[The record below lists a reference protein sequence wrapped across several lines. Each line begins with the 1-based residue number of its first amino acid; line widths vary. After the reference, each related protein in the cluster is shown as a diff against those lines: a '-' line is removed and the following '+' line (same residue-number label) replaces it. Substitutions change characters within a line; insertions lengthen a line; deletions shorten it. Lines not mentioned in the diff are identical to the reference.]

1 MAATPND
8 SNKKQHKT
16 SIVLLICMIQSFV
29 LTVYILFA
37 PYLINPNYKNNGSL
51 HPNIQFLLLWIALT
65 LITFGIDVLYNK
77 TKK

>member
-1 MAATPND
+1 MAETPSN
-8 SNKKQHKT
+8 SNNKKHKT

-29 LTVYILFA
+29 LTVYILFV

-65 LITFGIDVLYNK
+65 LIIFGTEIIYNK
-77 TKK
+77 IKK